1 MARALSLAKKGP
13 AHGPNPRVGCVILDP
28 SGRIVGEGY
37 HRGAGTDHAE
47 VAAIADARAKGESP
61 AGGTAVVT
69 LEPCRHVGRTGPCV
83 DALESAGIARVVYAV
98 PDPGPESG
106 GGGEALRG
114 RGIEAVHAPG
124 KGAEDLVRWFVHSV
138 REGRP
143 YVILKVGIT
152 LDGRTAAAD
161 GTSRWITGEKA
172 RGHAHRV
179 RAQAD
184 AIVVGTGTV
193 LVDDPALTAR
203 PGGRKSR
210 HQPLKVVVG
219 SRDTTGA
226 KVWEEG
232 EAVQIDTHDPAV
244 ALGEL
249 AARDVRM
256 SILEGG
262 ATLDSAFLRAGLVD
276 EVHAYVAPMILGS
289 GTSAIADLGIRTMG
303 EALRL
308 QDVTTSRLGDDILI
322 KGRPPGRGR

>member
-28 SGRIVGEGY
+28 SGRVLGEGY

-47 VAAIADARAKGESP
+47 VVAIDDAQAKGESV

-83 DALESAGIARVVYAV
+83 DALARAGIARVIYAV

-106 GGGEALRG
+106 GGGEALR
-114 RGIEAVHAPG
+114 RTGIEAVHVPT

-138 REGRP
+138 KEGRP
-143 YVILKVGIT
+143 YVILKLGIT

-184 AIVVGTGTV
+184 AIIVGTGTV

-203 PGGRKSR
+203 PGGRKAR

-219 SRDTTGA
+219 HRETAGA
-226 KVWEEG
+226 KMWDEG
-232 EAVQIDTHDPAV
+232 EGIQVDTHEPSV
-244 ALGEL
+244 VLRRLTERE
-249 AARDVRM
+249 ARM
-256 SILEGG
+256 AILEGG
-262 ATLDSAFLRAGLVD
+262 ATLDSAFLREGLVD
-276 EVHAYVAPMILGS
+276 EVHAYVAPVFLGS
-289 GTSAIADLGIRTMG
+289 GTPAIGDLGIGTMG

-308 QDVTTSRLGDDILI
+308 QDVTTSRLGDDILVR
-322 KGRPPGRGR
+322 GRPSERGR